1 MTIEQNG
8 RRLVTRRG
16 VLVGAVAA
24 GMASTALPRPSLAT
38 EWPDN
43 DPLLAAL
50 DQKIMEGMERYSIP
64 GAAVG
69 IIWRGQSYMRGYG
82 VTDVSNPQPV
92 NTDTLF
98 KIASIGKTLTGTA
111 AMRLV
116 DQRRLVLDQ
125 RVDSYVQDFVAPEGA
140 QSVTVRQ
147 LLNHTPGWLGDD
159 VHDTGS
165 DDGALAR
172 YVNDIRKLPQLTPV
186 GEVFFYNNTA
196 LNCAGRVIE
205 TVTELTY
212 ETAVEQ
218 LVSRPLGMSRTGY
231 AATPD
236 GLENLA
242 LPHDVGSDGKAVVN
256 PATFYRPRAGNPCG
270 SQPVSSVKDLLTF
283 AQFHLGDGRAA
294 DGQRVMSLASLRGM
308 WSMPGP
314 GGTLDVELIGAGVSW
329 QLRPTTEGV
338 VVVWHGGDL
347 PGYRPYLMLVPA
359 QQFAIV
365 FLNNGDLGSQ
375 LRAELFTR
383 DWVLRHFVGLH
394 NLPAPPRR
402 LSASELAQY
411 EGHYV
416 AENIGFTPNFD
427 YQVGSI
433 EFQLTGRPD
442 GTLLQT
448 FLASGETEAET
459 EDEVGPGAAPP
470 LPPIILTFYANDYVI
485 DESLGL
491 RANFLRD
498 ESGAVVWLRFSGRL
512 YRRQA
517 G

>member
-1 MTIEQNG
+1 MMIGEDG

-16 VLVGAVAA
+16 VLVGAVA
-24 GMASTALPRPSLAT
+24 GLASTALPRPSIAT
-38 EWPDN
+38 EGVD
-43 DPLLAAL
+43 DGDALFAAL
-50 DQKIMEGMERYSIP
+50 DQKIKEGMDRYSIP

-69 IIWRGQSYMRGYG
+69 VIWRGQSYLRGYG

-92 NTDTLF
+92 NTDTLS

-116 DQRRLVLDQ
+116 DQGRLVLDQ
-125 RVDSYVQDFVAPEGA
+125 RVDSYVPDFVAPAGA

-147 LLNHTPGWLGDD
+147 LLNHTAGWLGDD

-172 YVNDIRKLPQLTPV
+172 YVDDIRKLPQLTPV
-186 GEVFFYNNTA
+186 GEVFAYNNSA

-205 TVTELTY
+205 SVTELTY

-236 GLENLA
+236 GLDNLA
-242 LPHDVGSDGKAVVN
+242 LPHDVGSDGQAVVN
-256 PATFYRPRAGNPCG
+256 PATFYRPRSGNPSG

-294 DGQRVMSLASLRGM
+294 DGQRVMSLAALRGM

-314 GGTLDVELIGAGVSW
+314 GGTLEVELIGMGVSW
-329 QLRPTTEGV
+329 ELRPTAEGV
-338 VVVWHGGDL
+338 VVVQHGGDL
-347 PGYRPYLMLVPA
+347 PGYHPHLMLVPA
-359 QQFAIV
+359 KQFAIV
-365 FLNNGDLGSQ
+365 FLNNGERGSLLG
-375 LRAELFTR
+375 AELFVT

-411 EGHYV
+411 EGHYA
-416 AENIGFTPNFD
+416 AENIGYTPNFD
-427 YQVGSI
+427 YQVGYT

-442 GTLLQT
+442 GTLQQT
-448 FLASGETEAET
+448 FLGSGETKA

-470 LPPIILTFYANDYVI
+470 LPPSILTFYANDYVL
-485 DESLGL
+485 EQNLGL

-512 YRRQA
+512 YRRQV

>member
-1 MTIEQNG
+1 MMIEQNG

-24 GMASTALPRPSLAT
+24 GMTSTALPRQSIAT
-38 EWPDN
+38 EWGDG
-43 DPLLAAL
+43 DPFAAL
-50 DQKIMEGMERYSIP
+50 DRKIMEGMERYSIP

-69 IIWRGQSYMRGYG
+69 VIWRGRSYMRGYG

-116 DQRRLVLDQ
+116 DQRRLALDQ
-125 RVDSYVQDFVAPEGA
+125 RVDSYVADFVAPAGA
-140 QSVTVRQ
+140 QSVTVRE

-159 VHDTGS
+159 HHDTGS

-186 GEVFFYNNTA
+186 GEVFSYNNTA

-205 TVTELTY
+205 SVTGLTY
-212 ETAVEQ
+212 EAAIEQ
-218 LVSRPLGMSRTGY
+218 LVLQPLGMSRSGF

-242 LPHDVGSDGKAVVN
+242 LPHDVGTDGNAVVD
-256 PATFYRPRAGNPCG
+256 PATFYRPRNTNPSGGN
-270 SQPVSSVKDLLTF
+270 PVSSVKDLLSF

-294 DGQRVMSLASLRGM
+294 DGQRVMSLAALRGM

-329 QLRPTTEGV
+329 QLRPTAEGV

-359 QQFAIV
+359 QRFAIV
-365 FLNNGDLGSQ
+365 FLNNSDGGIP
-375 LRAELFTR
+375 LRSELFTR

-402 LSASELAQY
+402 LSASEFAQY
-411 EGHYV
+411 EGHYA
-416 AENIGFTPNFD
+416 AENITDG
-427 YQVGSI
+427 YQVGFI

-442 GTLLQT
+442 GKLQQT
-448 FLASGETEAET
+448 FGSGDAEAE
-459 EDEVGPGAAPP
+459 DDLGPGAATLLAPE
-470 LPPIILTFYANDYVI
+470 ILTFYADDYVI
-485 DESLGL
+485 VESNAL

-498 ESGAVVWLRFSGRL
+498 DSGAVVWLRYSGRL
-512 YRRQA
+512 YRR
-517 G
+517 GS

>member
-1 MTIEQNG
+1 MM
-8 RRLVTRRG
+8 VTPC
-16 VLVGAVAA
+16 
-24 GMASTALPRPSLAT
+24 SRP
-38 EWPDN
+38 WIK
-43 DPLLAAL
+43 
-50 DQKIMEGMERYSIP
+50 KIMEGMERYAIP

-69 IIWRGQSYMRGYG
+69 VIWRGQSYMRAYG

-92 NTDTLF
+92 NIDTLF

-125 RVDSYVQDFVAPEGA
+125 RVDSYVPGFVAPAGA

-159 VHDTGS
+159 HHDTGS

-172 YVNDIRKLPQLTPV
+172 YVDEIRDLPQLTPV
-186 GEVFFYNNTA
+186 GQVFFYNNTA

-205 TVTELTY
+205 TVTGLTY
-212 ETAVEQ
+212 ETAVTQ
-218 LVSRPLGMSRTGY
+218 LVFQPLGMSRSGY

-236 GLENLA
+236 GLDNLA

-256 PATFYRPRAGNPCG
+256 PATFYRPRNTNPSG
-270 SQPVSSVKDLLTF
+270 GQPVSSLKDLLTF
-283 AQFHLGDGRAA
+283 AQFHLGNGRAA

-329 QLRPTTEGV
+329 QLRPTVEGV

-359 QQFAIV
+359 KQFAIV
-365 FLNNGDLGSQ
+365 FVNNGDLGWR
-375 LRAELFTR
+375 LRGELFTR
-383 DWVLRHFVGLH
+383 DWVLRRFVGLH

-411 EGHYV
+411 EGHYA
-416 AENIGFTPNFD
+416 AENITEDN
-427 YQVGSI
+427 QVVFI
-433 EFQLTGRPD
+433 KFRLTARAD
-442 GTLLQT
+442 GTLRQT
-448 FLASGETEAET
+448 FGSGDAEL
-459 EDEVGPGAAPP
+459 EDDLGPGSETLVAPA
-470 LPPIILTFYANDYVI
+470 ILTFYANDYVI
-485 DESLGL
+485 DESTGS
-491 RANFLRD
+491 RSNFLRD
-498 ESGAVVWLRFSGRL
+498 DSGTVVWLRYSGRL
-512 YRRQA
+512 YRRQT